1 MTSTNKT
8 DRQSFQPIVV
18 GGDALGYTYVRSFAR
33 EYGIKTIVL
42 ATADIKFTSSS
53 KWSDY
58 RVIPNIDQPDVL
70 LKWLKDSRDSFGG
83 RRPLLL
89 GGTGDWNARTFS
101 KHKADLESWGYV
113 VPYIDF
119 ELLDRLTQKDRFY
132 ALCDKL
138 GVPYPRTDML
148 PFSDEAKE
156 EAEAICS
163 GTSMRILAESGFAS
177 LTYPVGVKPSNSA
190 AWHYADVKDK
200 HKFYKADNAEE
211 LTGIYHNVKASS
223 YDRCL
228 LVQEFLNPG
237 DEALR
242 SITTFSVGGEIK
254 VASTGHVLV
263 QDRSASGIGN
273 PMVIMSEKG
282 GKRQDLL
289 EYVGRILKDSSYD
302 GFANFDVMDGMD
314 GKPRVLEVN
323 TRPGRNSWY
332 MTLAG
337 CPFVIPMVEHY
348 VYGRNLDEALNDK
361 QKRCDED
368 FLFSMLPKKIIR
380 EEVTDPD
387 DRARALSYFRS
398 GIASNPI
405 LCREDTLAHRLWS
418 NINYY
423 HGYLTA
429 LNKK

>member
-1 MTSTNKT
+1 MEKKSSRST
-8 DRQSFQPIVV
+8 FQPLVI
-18 GGDALGYTYVRSFAR
+18 GGDALGYTYVRSFAK
-33 EYGIKTIVL
+33 EYGVKTIVL
-42 ATADIKFTSSS
+42 GTADIKFTSSS
-53 KWSDY
+53 KWADY
-58 RVIPNIDQPDVL
+58 RTVPNIDRPDVL
-70 LKWLKDSRDSFGG
+70 LKWLENSRNSFGG
-83 RRPLLL
+83 RKPLLL

-101 KHKADLESWGYV
+101 KNKAKLESWGYV

-119 ELLDRLTQKDRFY
+119 DLLDRLTQKDRFY

-138 GVPYPRTDML
+138 GVPYPQTDML
-148 PFSDEAKE
+148 PFSDGAKQ

-163 GTSMRILAESGFAS
+163 GTSMRILAESDFAS
-177 LTYPVGVKPSNSA
+177 LSYPVGAKPSNSA
-190 AWHYADVKDK
+190 AWHYADIKDK
-200 HKFYKADNAEE
+200 HKFYKVNSAEE
-211 LTGIYHNVKASS
+211 LAEIYHNIKASS

-228 LVQEFLNPG
+228 LIQEYLNPK

-242 SITTFSVGGEIK
+242 SITTFSVKGEIK
-254 VASTGHVLV
+254 AASTGHVLV

-273 PMVIMSEKG
+273 PMVIISEKG
-282 GKRQDLL
+282 GKRRDLL
-289 EYVGRILKDSSYD
+289 EYVGRILKDCSYD
-302 GFANFDVMDGMD
+302 GFANFDVMNGMD

-348 VYGRNLDEALNDK
+348 VYGENLEEALTEK
-361 QKRCDED
+361 QKRCDEE
-368 FLFSMLPKKIIR
+368 FLFTMLPKKIIR
-380 EEVTDPD
+380 QEVTDPEE
-387 DRARALSYFRS
+387 RERALSYFKR

-405 LCREDTLAHRLWS
+405 LCRDDTPAHILWS